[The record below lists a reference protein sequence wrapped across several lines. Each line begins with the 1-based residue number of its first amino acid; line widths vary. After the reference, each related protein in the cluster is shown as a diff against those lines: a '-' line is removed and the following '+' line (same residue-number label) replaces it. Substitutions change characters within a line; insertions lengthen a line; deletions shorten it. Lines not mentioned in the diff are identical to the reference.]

1 MKWNFQKNLNKK
13 RRWSLFIINNFFKG
27 GIKMEEKITEE
38 KVIESD
44 CEKELSVEEIQTTFN
59 EDSLDVLTEE
69 GSVENV
75 IL

>member
-1 MKWNFQKNLNKK
+1 
-13 RRWSLFIINNFFKG
+13 
-27 GIKMEEKITEE
+27 MEEKITEE

-44 CEKELSVEEIQTTFN
+44 CEKELSAEEIQTTFN